1 MKRTSRELGRIS
13 RDILNNRYR
22 IPMGAF
28 VAAGLIT
35 AVIRLP
41 FSSPENDF
49 QTVPQLV
56 ITLLAEFLIMLI
68 SQVLRAGVVQVHLNM
83 TRAKEFHLLQIF
95 NPFRAGTDR
104 YFGASFLLCILFI
117 LCCLPFTSGSVYF
130 YLTDTT
136 AFSICVLALSGLLSL
151 ALILLLLLNYTFVLF
166 FLLDYPQMKVM
177 SAFGECRKMM
187 KGNQGRFLILLTG
200 FAGYGALIV
209 CSLGLASL
217 WAAPYMTQT
226 LVTFYLDCTCELD
239 RIPVRDYGFP

>member
-68 SQVLRAGVVQVHLNM
+68 SQVSYR
-83 TRAKEFHLLQIF
+83 
-95 NPFRAGTDR
+95 
-104 YFGASFLLCILFI
+104 FI
-117 LCCLPFTSGSVYF
+117 
-130 YLTDTT
+130 
-136 AFSICVLALSGLLSL
+136 
-151 ALILLLLLNYTFVLF
+151 
-166 FLLDYPQMKVM
+166 
-177 SAFGECRKMM
+177 
-187 KGNQGRFLILLTG
+187 
-200 FAGYGALIV
+200 
-209 CSLGLASL
+209 
-217 WAAPYMTQT
+217 
-226 LVTFYLDCTCELD
+226 
-239 RIPVRDYGFP
+239 